1 MGRAL
6 GEELAQLKARARA
19 PELRDLVLGLAA
31 ARKMGPI
38 RPVPD
43 KFERL
48 LIFPGKGA
56 KTRRVGWGQGGEG
69 DKPKWPPV
77 YKAVQVLLFTHFST
91 LAACFSVNISTKHLS
106 TNKNWL
112 YGRCLKKC

>member
-48 LIFPGKGA
+48 LAI
-56 KTRRVGWGQGGEG
+56 VQEINV
-69 DKPKWPPV
+69 PKINS
-77 YKAVQVLLFTHFST
+77 KANETSERLKFLQVPSWTTT
-91 LAACFSVNISTKHLS
+91 LVPYS
-106 TNKNWL
+106 
-112 YGRCLKKC
+112 

>member
-19 PELRDLVLGLAA
+19 PELRDLVLGLSA

-48 LIFPGKGA
+48 LIFPGKGP
-56 KTRRVGWGQGGEG
+56 RLGGSDGGRAERATSQNG
-69 DKPKWPPV
+69 LLCMKLPKSCC
-77 YKAVQVLLFTHFST
+77 LLTSEHWQDVSLST
-91 LAACFSVNISTKHLS
+91 LAPNT
-106 TNKNWL
+106 
-112 YGRCLKKC
+112 